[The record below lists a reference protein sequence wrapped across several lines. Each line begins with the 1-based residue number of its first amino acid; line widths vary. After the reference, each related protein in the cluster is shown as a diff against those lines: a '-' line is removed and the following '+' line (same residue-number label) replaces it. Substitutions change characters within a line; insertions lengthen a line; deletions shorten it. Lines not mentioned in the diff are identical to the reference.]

1 MFYNLFWILAV
12 AGFVAQLLC
21 CVYGKNRL
29 LRLLPMGIMGLIIAV
44 TLVLGITVNRVGL
57 FVGLVLAWQEL
68 KILAFMALGYGLY
81 RLVCYT
87 KK

>member
-1 MFYNLFWILAV
+1 MFHNLFWILAV

-29 LRLLPMGIMGLIIAV
+29 IQLLPMGIMALAVVGTLILGTTVGGLGFFAAFAV
-44 TLVLGITVNRVGL
+44 
-57 FVGLVLAWQEL
+57 AWNEL
-68 KILAFMALGYGLY
+68 KILIFMTAGYGLY
-81 RLVCYT
+81 RLVAFT